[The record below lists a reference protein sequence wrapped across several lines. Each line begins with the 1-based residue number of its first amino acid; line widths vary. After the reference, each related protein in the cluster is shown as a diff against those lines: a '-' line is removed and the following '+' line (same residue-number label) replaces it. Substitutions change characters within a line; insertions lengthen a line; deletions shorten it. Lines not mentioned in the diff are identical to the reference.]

1 MKKRN
6 KQQTVSNRAKYP
18 LTGISF
24 CAKCGGAMVCQ
35 KKTSEWRGKR
45 YTSRYYRCSSTQNY
59 GDRKC
64 TQNGI
69 NAEKLE
75 KTIYDDLL
83 EEFTKIKEGKYVIDN
98 EIEVRSHK
106 ERLEKLNKEREQLK
120 KKQVQVVMNMD
131 LFDDEG
137 STEILLGLKQKIQ
150 TLDEQIFITKRQI
163 IESENH
169 DKNVSKV
176 KDVIE
181 SMKAIDLED
190 LGALKVLFHEVIEE
204 VRIFDKQT
212 IESIQ
217 YKYSFV

>member
-1 MKKRN
+1 
-6 KQQTVSNRAKYP
+6 
-18 LTGISF
+18 
-24 CAKCGGAMVCQ
+24 MVCQ
-35 KKTSEWRGKR
+35 KKTFEWRGKR
-45 YTSRYYRCSSTQNY
+45 YTSSYYRSSSTQNY

-75 KTIYDDLL
+75 KTIYEDLL

-106 ERLEKLNKEREQLK
+106 ERVEKLNKEREQLK

-137 STEILLGLKQKIQ
+137 STEILLGLKQNIQ

-190 LGALKVLFHEVIEE
+190 LGALKVLFHDVIEE
-204 VRIFDKQT
+204 VRIFDKRT
-212 IESIQ
+212 
-217 YKYSFV
+217 KYSFV